1 MRTPFSYNLGS
12 RRTRNLQAGDSH
24 CLRSGG
30 SPLNVLGAFVLM
42 IAGVC
47 LPTAAYAGQLKPASN
62 TGPQSS
68 SVQAETGK
76 LQTAQ
81 AAKEPPSCTE
91 MSTQGD
97 VRPSHSVTLSWEA
110 STSPGVV
117 GYNIYRSVKT
127 PDRFSKINQ
136 KPVSTTS
143 CIDYF
148 VQPGQKYYYY
158 VVTSDRPGVPESAHS
173 NIAQAP
179 IPPQ

>member
-1 MRTPFSYNLGS
+1 M
-12 RRTRNLQAGDSH
+12 
-24 CLRSGG
+24 
-30 SPLNVLGAFVLM
+30 LGAFVLL
-42 IAGVC
+42 IAGIC

-62 TGPQSS
+62 TTPI
-68 SVQAETGK
+68 VQRATGK
-76 LQTAQ
+76 LQTPQ
-81 AAKEPPSCTE
+81 AAKEPPSCT
-91 MSTQGD
+91 GNVD
-97 VRPSHSVTLSWEA
+97 PRRRAAISHSVILSWKA

-117 GYNIYRSVKT
+117 GYNIYRSDKT